1 MPEWK
6 ANKIYPLT
14 LYKHRG
20 YLVVNQKQAGVFG
33 YRDIG
38 EYKGVQYD
46 KARLYEV
53 YKPVKSPKL
62 RFKRRKLGPYDLK
75 LKTTFN
81 DIGIQPELIPL
92 VIQILDTIYGEMTG
106 KTALPKQATGAKEET
121 REKKLTPQELARRF
135 GV

>member
-1 MPEWK
+1 MEWK
-6 ANKIYPLT
+6 ANRVYPLK
-14 LYKHRG
+14 LYGHQG
-20 YLVVNQKQAGVFG
+20 YLVVNAKQAGVFG

-62 RFKRRKLGPYDLK
+62 RFKRRRLGPYDLK

-81 DIGIQPELIPL
+81 DVGIQPELIPL
-92 VIQILDTIYGEMTG
+92 VIQILDTIYGEITG
-106 KTALPKQATGAKEET
+106 KTALPKQTTEAKEET
-121 REKKLTPQELARRF
+121 REKKLTPQALASKL
-135 GV
+135 GT